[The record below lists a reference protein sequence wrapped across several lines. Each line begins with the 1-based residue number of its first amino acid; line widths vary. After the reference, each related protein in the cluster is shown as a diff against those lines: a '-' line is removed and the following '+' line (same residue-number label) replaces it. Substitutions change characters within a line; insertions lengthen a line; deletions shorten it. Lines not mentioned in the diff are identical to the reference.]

1 MASFQLTQSFHCLCC
16 PSSTFLFSLVVDQMY
31 LEIQDSPERKVC
43 SKSYSQGTDHCDCGE
58 HHLQV
63 TKMKITLKK
72 KDAHDGFETSVCV
85 YILFVYLLIYF

>member
-1 MASFQLTQSFHCLCC
+1 MASFQLTRSFHCLCC
-16 PSSTFLFSLVVDQMY
+16 LSSTFLFSPVVDQMY
-31 LEIQDSPERKVC
+31 LEIQDSPERSVC

-72 KDAHDGFETSVCV
+72 KGGTPVFKLVFAYMS
-85 YILFVYLLIYF
+85 YLFIY